1 MSESYDYYKC
11 EICNKIKPVG
21 SELVR
26 KIAFSQKCPK
36 AQDETKQE
44 ARIVAYYM
52 LICSG
57 CETEAQP
64 Q

>member
-11 EICNKIKPVG
+11 EICSKIKATG

-26 KIAFSQKCPK
+26 KIAFSQKCSK

-44 ARIVAYYM
+44 ARVVANYL

-57 CETEAQP
+57 CETEQGD
-64 Q
+64 